1 MGRCN
6 SARRLTPTV
15 SSQRARV
22 VTTSTSYGMPVAE
35 TIDGDVWHALHNRAT
50 RPMIIVKKKVL
61 FILSSLS
68 V

>member
-1 MGRCN
+1 M
-6 SARRLTPTV
+6 ARLE
-15 SSQRARV
+15 ARV
-22 VTTSTSYGMPVAE
+22 VTTSPSYGMPVAE
-35 TIDGDVWHALHNRAT
+35 MIDGDVWHALHNRAA